1 MFNSI
6 GWGEL
11 LLLLAVGL
19 IVLGPERLPTYVAEG
34 VRLLRRLRELS
45 ANLTSELREQLGPD
59 LAALTTTATTTGGT
73 PAGGITTT
81 ATTTGGTPAA
91 VTAGTDIYQHVPRHP
106 MFDELPDTAAPS
118 EPAPVPTRNTEH
130 TTQMVA

>member
-59 LAALTTTATTTGGT
+59 LAALTTT
-73 PAGGITTT
+73 T
-81 ATTTGGTPAA
+81 ATTAGGTTAA
-91 VTAGTDIYQHVPRHP
+91 ATAGTDMYQHVPRHP
-106 MFDELPDTAAPS
+106 MFDELPDTTTPS
-118 EPAPVPTRNTEH
+118 EAPPGLSGNIEHPA
-130 TTQMVA
+130 QKVA

>member
-73 PAGGITTT
+73 T
-81 ATTTGGTPAA
+81 AAA
-91 VTAGTDIYQHVPRHP
+91 TARTDIYQHVPRHP
-106 MFDELPDTAAPS
+106 MFDEIPDTTAPS
-118 EPAPVPTRNTEH
+118 APPPDPTRNTVH